1 MPEIR
6 SAADITAAPAAPISN
21 GSLAE
26 GPIALAEVQG
36 YVYGAKRAAAE
47 LARFLGHSHKA
58 DELTRQAEALR
69 DAFEQAFWCEDLS
82 TYALALDGK
91 KRPCRVCAYNA
102 GHALLTGIA
111 NRERAKR
118 AVQTLLAKD
127 SFSGWGIRTVASSTV
142 RYNPMSYHNGSV
154 WPHDTA
160 LIALELARYGLKE
173 GVLRILTG
181 LFDASI
187 SVELHRLPELFCG
200 FGRLPGEGPT
210 LYPVACSP
218 QSWAVVSVFLPL
230 QAALGLVIDGR
241 RKTLSFFYPMFPTF
255 LQEIHLSDTA
265 VGNATVDLTSRRNE
279 EDVSIN
285 VTKREG
291 DVEIQIVK

>member
-1 MPEIR
+1 
-6 SAADITAAPAAPISN
+6 
-21 GSLAE
+21 
-26 GPIALAEVQG
+26 
-36 YVYGAKRAAAE
+36 
-47 LARFLGHSHKA
+47 
-58 DELTRQAEALR
+58 
-69 DAFEQAFWCEDLS
+69 
-82 TYALALDGK
+82 
-91 KRPCRVCAYNA
+91 
-102 GHALLTGIA
+102 
-111 NRERAKR
+111 
-118 AVQTLLAKD
+118 
-127 SFSGWGIRTVASSTV
+127 
-142 RYNPMSYHNGSV
+142 MSYHNGSV

-160 LIALELARYGLKE
+160 LITLGLARYGLKE

-255 LQEIHLSDTA
+255 LQEIHLSNTA